1 MPGIL
6 NRKILASMTKNT
18 KFKLLVL
25 KRGPSLSH
33 FLLPVFLGFMVLL
46 AFACQDKDYSPSEM
60 FYEYFPDSPGHYVI
74 YDVDSLVYDDF
85 SGEVLNFNY
94 QVKEVIESRFID
106 SEGLESLRLE
116 RFKRQSPADN
126 WQVKNIW
133 QARLLPSRAEKTE
146 ENITYIK
153 LVFPPKEGQT
163 WNGNAYNT
171 LPSQT
176 YRITDAHKPYL
187 IAPGLAFDSTV
198 SVVQRNF
205 FTVISEDLQEEKY
218 AKHVGLIYKRY
229 RKVTKQVDGTITSG
243 VDYSYRIIS
252 YGKE

>member
-1 MPGIL
+1 
-6 NRKILASMTKNT
+6 MTKNT
-18 KFKLLVL
+18 KSKLFVL
-25 KRGPSLSH
+25 KRAQSLSH
-33 FLLPVFLGFMVLL
+33 YLLPVFIGFMLL
-46 AFACQDKDYSPSEM
+46 FAFACQDKDYTPSKM
-60 FYEYFPDSPGHYVI
+60 FYEYFPGSPGHYVI
-74 YDVDSLVYDDF
+74 YEVDSVVYDDF
-85 SGEVLNFNY
+85 SGEVFNFNY

-106 SEGLESLRLE
+106 SEGRESLRLE
-116 RFKRQSPADN
+116 RFIRQTPNDH

-153 LVFPPKEGQT
+153 LVFPPKDGQT

-198 SVVQRNF
+198 TVLQMNF
-205 FTVISEDLQEEKY
+205 FTVISEELQEEKY
-218 AKHVGLIYKRY
+218 ARHVGLVYKRY
-229 RKVTKQVDGTITSG
+229 RKVFKQVDGTITSG

-252 YGKE
+252 YGEE